1 MTFFQSE
8 FVLIREGLSQG
19 QTAFNRESLLK
30 YQLKLRESEFTEK
43 QEFTYVFFTV
53 TFDLFLHICF
63 CHRIFVGTWNVNGQA
78 PSTSLRPWLSC
89 DENPPDLYAVGFQ
102 EIDLS
107 KEAFIFNDTPREAEW
122 Q

>member
-43 QEFTYVFFTV
+43 QEFTYVF
-53 TFDLFLHICF
+53 LQL
-63 CHRIFVGTWNVNGQA
+63 N
-78 PSTSLRPWLSC
+78 
-89 DENPPDLYAVGFQ
+89 
-102 EIDLS
+102 
-107 KEAFIFNDTPREAEW
+107 
-122 Q
+122 

>member
-8 FVLIREGLSQG
+8 FVLIREG

-43 QEFTYVFFTV
+43 QEFTYVF
-53 TFDLFLHICF
+53 LQLSLICF
-63 CHRIFVGTWNVNGQA
+63 YIFYCHRIFVGTWNVNGQA